1 MFSILLAQGITA
13 DDTGLGTTATAAG
26 FTDPGSLPILIGNI
40 IGVALG
46 FVGFIVFVF
55 VLYGGFLW
63 MTSQGNEEQV
73 TKAKGMITNAIIGFI
88 IITVAYAITSY
99 VVTTV
104 AGVSVK

>member
-26 FTDPGSLPILIGNI
+26 YDAAGSLPILIGNL
-40 IGVALG
+40 IGFILG
-46 FVGFIVFVF
+46 FVGLIVFVF
-55 VLYGGFLW
+55 ILYGGFLW

-88 IITVAYAITSY
+88 IVTAAYAIATFVIESI
-99 VVTTV
+99 TKLPTV
-104 AGVSVK
+104 